1 MVGAF
6 GEVQVMDWGLA
17 KVLPR
22 GGVVDDARAGHVVSE
37 TVIATARS
45 GSDVDFSRA
54 GSVLGTPSYMA
65 PEQARGDVERL
76 DERCDVFALGSIL
89 CEILTGQPACTGRSS
104 DEIVRKAGRGD
115 LGDAH
120 ARLSACGDDT
130 DLVAVARDC
139 LAPEADDRPR
149 DANAVAS
156 RITAHLAGVQE
167 RLRTAERERAAAEV
181 RVAEQKK
188 RQRVQALLGITFTM
202 LLLLCGGFA
211 WWAQEQ
217 KRARLS
223 EAQRTVE
230 RAMED
235 AIARF
240 GQARGAGRDP
250 ALWAE
255 ARAAALQAREQAEK
269 AGAPAEVRQR
279 IADLV
284 TEIEQHERNRRFVAR
299 LLEIYSGG
307 SDRFGYEE
315 YVTRTDAVYREAF
328 RDYGVDLHR
337 LAPEVAA
344 AMLSKLGGEFT
355 VQIAAALDDWFWVR
369 SYKKESR
376 VQGALTLDQIGADD
390 APAGGDW
397 LFAITRLLDPDP
409 LRTRIRDA
417 VTRQDGKVLKMIADE
432 FDPTTAPPQTV
443 TLLASSLCVPG
454 NEEEAKRLLKKS
466 QPHHVDDF
474 IINENLANISWTDPA
489 EQLPYYM
496 AAVALR
502 PHSAVA
508 NSSLGRCLEKLGR
521 PAEAIVAYRRMADAD
536 SRMWPTL
543 LGYGNKL
550 DAAGLEQEAIAA
562 YRNGLDVAETDP
574 TSFYTL
580 YGSPVPY
587 KPTRKRP
594 GLSGK
599 VLDGLRAKLAK
610 NPGSVTGWTT
620 LGRVLWSWGE
630 IDEAVDAFCK
640 AVRVPPGDA
649 DTPKSFRY
657 DVLGNFLS
665 AGGKHEE
672 AFMAIREALRRSPD
686 EFTYRSLGSAL
697 SRQEKY
703 DEAVTAFRESARLMP
718 KSSMNLHILAM
729 SLRQTGRYEEARDT
743 LRRAV
748 QLMDYTPYKKTW
760 EEELALVERQ
770 VAVKHRLPAILKG
783 DDRPRDNA
791 ERLAV
796 SRTCYDSGRFAASAR
811 FAAEAFESDPKL
823 VEGPSNFLR
832 YNAACAASRAGC
844 GRGKDDPAPDPV
856 ARAKLRAQALAWLQA
871 ELAGE
876 RKALEAKD
884 PRTKSSVLQHLN
896 DWQDDIN
903 LSGVRDRESLARLPE
918 AERSSWHSFWSEVEA
933 LKKVWEKA
941 R

>member
-22 GGVVDDARAGHVVSE
+22 GGVVDDARAGHLVPE

-65 PEQARGDVERL
+65 PEQARGEVERL

-89 CEILTGQPACTGRSS
+89 CEILTGQPAFTGRSS

-120 ARLSACGDDT
+120 ARLAACGADA
-130 DLVAVARDC
+130 DLAAVATDC

-156 RITAHLAGVQE
+156 RITDHVAGVQE

-217 KRARLS
+217 KRARLA

-255 ARAAALQAREQAEK
+255 ARAAALKAREQADK
-269 AGAPAEVRQR
+269 AGAPAGVRQR

-284 TEIEQHERNRRFVAR
+284 TEIDQLDRNRRFVAR
-299 LLEIYSGG
+299 LLEIYSGQ
-307 SDRFGYEE
+307 SDIAGWVP
-315 YVTRTDAVYREAF
+315 YVTRTDAAYREAF

-337 LAPEVAA
+337 HVPEDAA

-355 VQIAAALDDWFWVR
+355 VQIAVALDDWAWVR
-369 SYKKESR
+369 SYKNQSE

-417 VTRQDGKVLKMIADE
+417 VTRRDGKVLKIIADE

-443 TLLASSLCVPG
+443 TLLASTLSELG

-474 IINENLANISWTDPA
+474 NINENLAGVVSADPA
-489 EQLPYYM
+489 EQLPYFM

-508 NSSLGRCLEKLGR
+508 NAQLGYCLEKLGR
-521 PAEAIVAYRRMADAD
+521 PAEAMAAYRRIAYADPIN
-536 SRMWPTL
+536 WPYL
-543 LGYGNKL
+543 LRSGDKL

-562 YRNGLDVAETDP
+562 YRNGLEVAEKDP
-574 TSFYTL
+574 TTFYTI
-580 YGSPVPY
+580 GSPVRY
-587 KPTRKRP
+587 KPTRNRP
-594 GLSGK
+594 RLSGN

-610 NPGSVTGWTT
+610 NPGSVTGWTI
-620 LGRVLWSWGE
+620 LGIVLWSWGE

-649 DTPKSFRY
+649 DTAKNFRY

-672 AFMAIREALRRSPD
+672 AQMAIREALRRSPD

-697 SRQEKY
+697 SRQENY
-703 DEAVTAFRESARLMP
+703 DEAVTAFRESARLMLR
-718 KSSMNLHILAM
+718 SSMNLHILAM

-748 QLMDYTPYKKTW
+748 ELMDYTPYKKTW

-770 VAVKHRLPAILKG
+770 VAVKHRLAAILKG

-823 VEGPSNFLR
+823 VEGPSNLLR

-856 ARAKLRAQALAWLQA
+856 ARVKLRAQALAWLQA

-903 LSGVRDRESLARLPE
+903 LSGVRDREGLARLPE